1 MKTITVQEL
10 KKLIDEKADFQLV
23 DVREQYEFDD
33 ANLQGVLIPMGEVMS
48 RSNEIAKDK
57 QVVVHCR
64 SGARSASVINALESQ
79 GFNNLYNLQGGII
92 AYINEIG
99 L

>member
-1 MKTITVQEL
+1 MKQITVQEL
-10 KKLIDEKADFQLV
+10 KQLIDSKADFQLV
-23 DVREQYEFDD
+23 DVREQYEFDA
-33 ANLQGVLIPMGEVMS
+33 ANLNGTLIPMGTVMS
-48 RSNEIAKDK
+48 RVNEIDKNK

-79 GFNNLYNLQGGII
+79 GYSNLCNLQGGIM
-92 AYINEIG
+92 AYINQIG